1 MEAEAAGVVEA
12 EVVVE
17 EAEVAAVVAVAV
29 AVAAVVAEVV
39 AVAEGTGSERQRA
52 EAWSPGGA
60 DRPHKVEQTGR
71 RVDGY
76 EKPPSVAGEMAL
88 AVPPKSEPSQ
98 VNWRL
103 TTPPDGGVPNTS

>member
-39 AVAEGTGSERQRA
+39 AVAEGTGSETPARRA
-52 EAWSPGGA
+52 LVPGGA
-60 DRPHKVEQTGR
+60 QP
-71 RVDGY
+71 
-76 EKPPSVAGEMAL
+76 
-88 AVPPKSEPSQ
+88 
-98 VNWRL
+98 
-103 TTPPDGGVPNTS
+103 TPQS